1 MARLGQSLNKS
12 PIGQKL
18 NFANLFYLYFMQRS
32 HGVFKDLDLPRF
44 EFFYFKDAVK
54 SIMVSFIVNLI

>member
-1 MARLGQSLNKS
+1 
-12 PIGQKL
+12 
-18 NFANLFYLYFMQRS
+18 MQRS